1 MYSPA
6 IVKPQNI
13 VGELCYVAKK
23 LSEKGNFPSY
33 IGQQSC
39 FSTKHIL
46 TSNKIQFFF
55 QKKLNIKT
63 SKKMAA
69 DGDTDPKPQMQI
81 TFAN

>member
-1 MYSPA
+1 MYSRA
-6 IVKPQNI
+6 IVTSQNT

-39 FSTKHIL
+39 FSAKYIL

-55 QKKLNIKT
+55 LK
-63 SKKMAA
+63 KKMKHQ
-69 DGDTDPKPQMQI
+69 TFKKRPKMGIQTPSLKRK
-81 TFAN
+81 